1 MKAIAFNRDPGMP
14 VRVPPAIDII
24 ADSALVSA
32 GRPMFLPDFSD
43 TWAARFYVAYRISRL
58 GKDIAPK
65 FAPRYYDAFTI
76 AVRLVPEA
84 IERVMGGDFRSA
96 GVLGV
101 FDYCLGTGE
110 WGSLPDF
117 GKSVNITAGGM
128 SLDIPGAEINPDA
141 AISVVSGYSTLKTG
155 DIVMPCM
162 LPAQVSVKAGDDVS
176 VTVDSRPCL
185 DFRIR

>member
-1 MKAIAFNRDPGMP
+1 MKAIAFDRNPGMP

-43 TWAARFYVAYRISRL
+43 AWEARFYVAYRISRL
-58 GKDIAPK
+58 GKDIAEK

-84 IERVMGGDFRSA
+84 IEKVVGEDLRST

-101 FDYCLGTGE
+101 FDYCVGTGE
-110 WGSLPDF
+110 WLPLPEA
-117 GKSVNITAGGM
+117 GKSVSIAGGGM
-128 SLDIPGAEINPDA
+128 DVDIPVAEISPDV
-141 AISVVSGYSTLKTG
+141 AIHVVSGYCTLKTG

-162 LPAQVSVKAGDDVS
+162 LPVRMPVKAGDNVS
-176 VTVDSRPCL
+176 MTVDSKPCL